1 MRIKLLN
8 LDLSIVIPVDLHR
21 RSWDIY
27 KRIKAFVNHFSGS
40 GINIILGCNNQPT
53 FWIKL
58 VQNLIQP
65 HTNFKLCLVEAEAC
79 SLAKLRNTALASV
92 QTKFVL
98 FLDID
103 IYPDLSTIELAYKK
117 ALNNPIHL
125 EMFPCLYLS
134 QKGSKKINSW
144 RINKFIDSY
153 YDFRRDLIQHLA
165 FPSSIILTDLYSV
178 QEIQGFDETYIGHGY
193 EDFDFM
199 LRLFKHKSLIKYT
212 QDILIDEPYLAP
224 LMSVGLRAV
233 LIKPFLENLLIPYY
247 FVHVF
252 HKKDK
257 TEDYYQKREINKKIF
272 HAKFKEFNLTNDKTE
287 KLELLQTFF
296 SLLITEKESP
306 KYAVLWAEIEG
317 FKFRS

>member
-8 LDLSIVIPVDLHR
+8 LDLSIVIPIDLHR

-27 KRIKAFVNHFSGS
+27 KRIKTFVNQFSGS
-40 GINIILGCNNQPT
+40 GINIIFGCNNQPK

-58 VQNLIQP
+58 VQKLIKP
-65 HTNFKLCLVEAEAC
+65 HANFKLCLVEAEVC

-92 QTKFVL
+92 QTQFVL

-117 ALNNPIHL
+117 TINNPIHL

-134 QKGSKKINSW
+134 QKGSKKVNSW
-144 RINKFIDSY
+144 KINKFIDSY

-165 FPSSIILTDLYSV
+165 FPSSIILTDLHSV
-178 QEIQGFDETYIGHGY
+178 QEIQGFDEAYIGHGY

-199 LRLFKHKSLIKYT
+199 LRLFKHKGLIEYT

-224 LMSVGLRAV
+224 LMSLGLRAV
-233 LIKPFLENLLIPYY
+233 LTKPFLKNLLTSYY

-252 HKKDK
+252 HKKNK
-257 TEDYYQKREINKKIF
+257 AEDYYQKREINKHIF
-272 HAKFKEFNLTNDKTE
+272 NAKFKEFNLIDTKIK
-287 KLELLQTFF
+287 KLELLQIFF
-296 SLLITEKESP
+296 SLLVNEKESP
-306 KYAVLWAEIEG
+306 KYAVLWAEILG
-317 FKFRS
+317 HQLR